1 MGLPGLESPTHL
13 LLILVVILLLF
24 GARRLPELGKSLGKG
39 INEFKAGLN
48 SKDEPAE
55 EKRAEAVE
63 GKRAGEADAKE
74 DPEAGDGHRREEAA
88 HAEAPR
94 SSKQP

>member
-24 GARRLPELGKSLGKG
+24 GARRLPELGRSLGKG

-55 EKRAEAVE
+55 EERAEAVE
-63 GKRAGEADAKE
+63 GKRDEEA
-74 DPEAGDGHRREEAA
+74 DPEAADGHRREEAA

-94 SSKQP
+94 SSKQQ